1 MWSFTRS
8 SARAHR
14 ASMLGSLVIVLLASA
29 LLSATGVLMES
40 GIRGSGL
47 DPSSSATMTALAASF
62 AGTTVLVV
70 VLMVASTIAAALRQ
84 RRREFALLRAVGATG
99 SQVRS
104 MVTGE
109 VLLIFAVGG
118 LLGALP
124 GLAAAR
130 LLTPTLVT
138 SGIVPAGYDLTLSP
152 LPVVATLLLLVP
164 TGLLAARLAGREA
177 IRTSPTAAVRISDAE
192 PSALGRGRR
201 ITAGCL
207 AVAGLVIALAPFVM
221 PGMLG
226 GAAGATSALLLI
238 SAGALAGPAL
248 VAVAAERAVRAS
260 RLTSWASGH
269 LAMVNARG
277 FSRRLTAA
285 IVPLALLLA
294 LGTVQSGVDKAA
306 VEASGVQLE
315 DGVRADLVVDA
326 SGLSAGQ
333 LDDIRGLPGVAAAA
347 STAQTAVQ
355 VKTEADDEDLSLFGG
370 LSWEAGALGVLST
383 GASDVIDPQV
393 RSGSLEDVDGVDTIA
408 VGADA
413 TFMTGKD
420 IGDTIEVRYADGAE
434 VAMTIVAV
442 YDRGLGFGAFLV
454 GESTTT
460 AHGAPVT
467 ADALYVRSE
476 PGAADDVRASLDAM
490 GLLVQSVDDYI
501 EETTTAAADG
511 QSLSTVLL
519 LALLAFIAL
528 AAANTLAM
536 LSAQRGG
543 EFSLLRR
550 TGATGRQLTVM
561 VAVESAF
568 VVAAAWAIGTLAVVP
583 ALVGVSYGLLG
594 TVVPSVDWTTYGGL
608 AAAVAVIAVLAV
620 VPVALRVGAGRR
632 RA

>member
-47 DPSSSATMTALAASF
+47 DPSSSATLTAVAASF

-99 SQVRS
+99 AQVRS

-118 LLGALP
+118 LLGAVP

-130 LLTPTLVT
+130 LLTPMLVS

-152 LPVVATLLLLVP
+152 LPVIATLLLLVP

-177 IRTSPTAAVRISDAE
+177 VRTSPTAAVRVSDAE
-192 PSALGRGRR
+192 PSVLGRGRR

-207 AVAGLVIALAPFVM
+207 AVAGLAVALVPFVI

-238 SAGALAGPAL
+238 SAAALAGPAL

-260 RLTSWASGH
+260 RLTRSASGH

-277 FSRRLTAA
+277 FSRRLTTA

-294 LGTVQSGVDKAA
+294 LGTVQSGVDKTAVQAA
-306 VEASGVQLE
+306 GVQLE

-326 SGLSAGQ
+326 SSLSAGQ
-333 LDDIRGLPGVAAAA
+333 LDEIQALPGVDAAT
-347 STAQTAVQ
+347 STAQTAVHI
-355 VKTEADDEDLSLFGG
+355 KIEADDEDLSAFDG

-393 RSGSLEDVDGVDTIA
+393 RSGSLADVDGVDTIA
-408 VGADA
+408 VGVDA
-413 TFMTGKD
+413 TFMTGKGV
-420 IGDTIEVRYADGAE
+420 GDTMEVRYADGTE
-434 VAMTIVAV
+434 VTTTIVAV
-442 YDRGLGFGAFLV
+442 YDRGLGFGDFLV
-454 GESTTT
+454 GESTAA
-460 AHGAPVT
+460 AHGAPVA

-490 GLLVQSVDDYI
+490 GLQTQSVDGYI
-501 EETTTAAADG
+501 EEMMTTAADG

-550 TGATGRQLTVM
+550 TGATGRQLTAM

-620 VPVALRVGAGRR
+620 VPVAVRVGAGRR